1 MTLAVVGYILV
12 IWLVT
17 FLIAFLP
24 TRWIGKWIVAKCT
37 NVYLGL
43 LFCIKL
49 TTVFVVWVSL
59 FVMIARFESLP
70 NVTADRRGFVYYFT
84 SVLFALPVFA
94 ALALGFWRARHN
106 SLNSHHQAM
115 SVS

>member
-1 MTLAVVGYILV
+1 
-12 IWLVT
+12 
-17 FLIAFLP
+17 
-24 TRWIGKWIVAKCT
+24 
-37 NVYLGL
+37 
-43 LFCIKL
+43 
-49 TTVFVVWVSL
+49 
-59 FVMIARFESLP
+59 
-70 NVTADRRGFVYYFT
+70 VYYFT